1 MVLKT
6 SFCLVIMI
14 AFLIMALTTKDV
26 VFSQLFVALALI
38 IGVLVSKNLS
48 PKNLK
53 SNQQNE

>member
-1 MVLKT
+1 
-6 SFCLVIMI
+6 MI

-26 VFSQLFVALALI
+26 VISQLFVALALI